1 MCVFFVCYWY
11 GHHLDLPVL
20 THSFPTRRSSVLTV
34 FARAFARPRGTL
46 EGFFLFGVFFLVL
59 GIVVVVII
67 LDRRDRG
74 EAAARDRQQAAHFD
88 RPACTL
94 GHAIGK
100 DFDRDAVPHPDLAKF
115 ESLFVEQVEG
125 GIQTCEPGAI
135 VP

>member
-34 FARAFARPRGTL
+34 FARAFARPRGPL
-46 EGFFLFGVFFLVL
+46 VGFFLFGFFFLVL

-74 EAAARDRQQAAHFD
+74 EAAARDRRRRSEEHTSELQSLM
-88 RPACTL
+88 RSSY
-94 GHAIGK
+94 
-100 DFDRDAVPHPDLAKF
+100 AVFCLKKKKTHPTNTDKHLHQRT
-115 ESLFVEQVEG
+115 SSPTPLMG
-125 GIQTCEPGAI
+125 
-135 VP
+135 

>member
-34 FARAFARPRGTL
+34 FARAFARPRGPL
-46 EGFFLFGVFFLVL
+46 VGFFLFGFFFLVL

-74 EAAARDRQQAAHFD
+74 EAAARDRRRAAHFD
-88 RPACTL
+88 RHACTL
-94 GHAIGK
+94 GLAIGT
-100 DFDRDAVPHPDLAKF
+100 DFDRDAVQLLDLAQF
-115 ESLFVEQVEG
+115 AALFVEFRS
-125 GIQTCEPGAI
+125 AS
-135 VP
+135 

>member
-34 FARAFARPRGTL
+34 FARAFARPRGPL
-46 EGFFLFGVFFLVL
+46 VGFFLFGFFFLVL

-74 EAAARDRQQAAHFD
+74 EAAARARRRAAHFD
-88 RPACTL
+88 RHACTL
-94 GHAIGK
+94 GLAIGK
-100 DFDRDAVPHPDLAKF
+100 DFDRDAVQLLDLAQFADRKRV
-115 ESLFVEQVEG
+115 L
-125 GIQTCEPGAI
+125 
-135 VP
+135 